1 MGVTVVEVEDA
12 QTWRSR
18 LAPLLPGEE
27 LLLPSEAEARIGE
40 IDAAFVEGITTGL
53 ERYPNLQFVQCLWAG
68 VDKLLANPDFPPH
81 VTVARMVASSMSQSM
96 AEFVTASVLY
106 VHRRFPEYLL
116 QQQRRSWVEL
126 NQPVAGECP
135 VSILGAGVLGSFS
148 AQALRALGFPV
159 RLWGRTVRHDDPSM
173 LVGAQGLATL
183 LESSAIVVNLLPLT
197 PDTVHIIDHGFLS
210 MCRPGASIVNAGR
223 GRHVDDDALL
233 GALDSGHIDHAVL
246 DVFSVEPLPDLHP
259 YWTHPRVTVMPHV
272 AAASTAD
279 AVAESAA
286 NGMRAYRVGEP
297 VPSMVDR
304 KRGY

>member
-27 LLLPSEAEARIGE
+27 LLLPSEAEARIDD

-53 ERYPNLQFVQCLWAG
+53 ERYTNLQFVQCLWAG
-68 VDKLLANPDFPPH
+68 VDKLLAHPDFPPH
-81 VTVARMVASSMSQSM
+81 VAVARMVASSMSQSM
-96 AEFVTASVLY
+96 AEFVAASVLY
-106 VHRRFPEYLL
+106 VHRRFPEYLS

-126 NQPVAGECP
+126 SQPVAAECP
-135 VSILGAGVLGSFS
+135 VAILGAGVLGSFS

-159 RLWGRTVRHDDPSM
+159 RLWGRTVRADDPSV

-197 PDTVHIIDHGFLS
+197 PDTAHIIDHGFLS

-223 GRHVDDDALL
+223 GRHVVDDALL
-233 GALDSGHIDHAVL
+233 AALDSGRIEHAVL
-246 DVFSVEPLPDLHP
+246 DVFTVEPLPDDHP

-286 NGMRAYRVGEP
+286 NGMRAYRAGEP

-304 KRGY
+304 NRGY